1 MKLNRNFLLHTINEE
16 TLLVPTGKAE
26 FSGIVRGN
34 KTLGLVLE
42 QLKTD
47 TTEEKIVSAIRA
59 QYDAPEGVVEND
71 VRTVLDRLRGIGA
84 LDE

>member
-1 MKLNRNFLLHTINEE
+1 MKLNKDFILHTINEE
-16 TLLVPTGKAE
+16 TLLVPTGRAT

-34 KTLGLVLE
+34 NTLGQVLE

-47 TTEEKIVSAIRA
+47 TTEEEIVAAIRA
-59 QYDAPEGVVEND
+59 QYEAPEGVVEND
-71 VRTVLDRLRGIGA
+71 VRAVLDKLRGIGA